1 MFVVDTINCLSKGK
15 IKTSS
20 EIDLLQSL
28 NQIYHAAHHAY
39 PREKG
44 LQMEANSHYMAE
56 SVFTTDVV
64 NLQV

>member
-1 MFVVDTINCLSKGK
+1 MS
-15 IKTSS
+15 
-20 EIDLLQSL
+20 LQSL
-28 NQIYHAAHHAY
+28 DQSYHAAHHPH

-44 LQMEANSHYMAE
+44 VQMEANSQYVAE